1 MSPGLSLRHVS
12 KHSAESIALP
22 ALADFRSR
30 RDCASAV
37 LAD

>member
-12 KHSAESIALP
+12 KHSAESIALS
-22 ALADFRSR
+22 ALADFQSR
-30 RDCASAV
+30 PDCAAAA